1 MAVKIKSHPDE
12 PEKDLELFKN
22 QQENNE
28 RIFKE
33 MLRNHRK
40 DVFVLMNLLDQTG
53 INYYVIFQIIRHL
66 NNIALGGK
74 WGEVKIFIE
83 NGVVVRNRSNQPLCE
98 NCLRISIG
106 TKEETEQ
113 IIELLKTFNNAEKS
127 IIYR

>member
-1 MAVKIKSHPDE
+1 MIKVD
-12 PEKDLELFKN
+12 DANFRY
-22 QQENNE
+22 QQ
-28 RIFKE
+28 FT
-33 MLRNHRK
+33 
-40 DVFVLMNLLDQTG
+40 D
-53 INYYVIFQIIRHL
+53 
-66 NNIALGGK
+66 
-74 WGEVKIFIE
+74 

>member
-1 MAVKIKSHPDE
+1 MKRMLIFLFFSLGLGITAFGENVDILIKNATVLTMNS
-12 PEKDLELFKN
+12 K
-22 QQENNE
+22 
-28 RIFKE
+28 KE
-33 MLRNHRK
+33 
-40 DVFVLMNLLDQTG
+40 
-53 INYYVIFQIIRHL
+53 I
-66 NNIALGGK
+66 
-74 WGEVKIFIE
+74 IE

>member
-1 MAVKIKSHPDE
+1 MKKYDNYKDSGIEWLGEIPEHWESIKLKYIISIQSG
-12 PEKDLELFKN
+12 KGIT
-22 QQENNE
+22 NE
-28 RIFKE
+28 
-33 MLRNHRK
+33 
-40 DVFVLMNLLDQTG
+40 Q
-53 INYYVIFQIIRHL
+53 
-66 NNIALGGK
+66 
-74 WGEVKIFIE
+74 FIE